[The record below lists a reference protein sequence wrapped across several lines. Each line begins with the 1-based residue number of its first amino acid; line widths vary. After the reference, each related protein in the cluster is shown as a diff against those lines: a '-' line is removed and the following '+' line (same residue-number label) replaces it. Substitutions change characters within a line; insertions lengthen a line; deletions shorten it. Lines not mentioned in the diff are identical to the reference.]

1 LEEFLL
7 LSSLSLVLVLMHRGR
22 LVLDDWR
29 LRWRLRLLC
38 LGLGLLGLGRTLLAG
53 FVLAAAPA
61 TPMPLRLPRTIGR
74 GRPQISLGLG

>member
-1 LEEFLL
+1 MITILGGHVFPPPLPF
-7 LSSLSLVLVLMHRGR
+7 H
-22 LVLDDWR
+22 